1 MPSRYDNELKLD
13 FALFPNENRLTD
25 KHPIKNGKIE
35 FTKPFLK
42 QMLERAKSGTM
53 PVLNVAIWNRTAK
66 TTGKEFENVRLTMY
80 QPPVPEEEEDED
92 DGEFPF

>member
-25 KHPIKNGKIE
+25 KHPIKSGKIE
-35 FTKPFLK
+35 FTQPFLK

-66 TTGKEFENVRLTMY
+66 TTGKEVENVRLTMY
-80 QPPVPEEEEDED
+80 QPAVPEEDED
-92 DGEFPF
+92 DGELPF

>member
-1 MPSRYDNELKLD
+1 MPSRYDDELKID
-13 FALFPNENRLTD
+13 FALFPNDDRPTD
-25 KHPIKNGKIE
+25 KHPIKSGKIE

-80 QPPVPEEEEDED
+80 QPAVQEDED
-92 DGEFPF
+92 DDEFPF

>member
-1 MPSRYDNELKLD
+1 MPSRYDTELKLD

-53 PVLNVAIWNRTAK
+53 PVVNVAIWNRTAK

>member
-1 MPSRYDNELKLD
+1 MPSRYDDELKID
-13 FALFPNENRLTD
+13 FALFPNDDRPTD
-25 KHPIKNGKIE
+25 KHPIKSGKIE

-80 QPPVPEEEEDED
+80 QPAVPEDDED

>member
-1 MPSRYDNELKLD
+1 MPSRYDNELKID
-13 FALFPNENRLTD
+13 FALFPNEERLTD

-53 PVLNVAIWNRTAK
+53 PTLNVAIWNRVAK

-80 QPPVPEEEEDED
+80 QPPVQEDD
-92 DGEFPF
+92 NDGEFPF

>member
-1 MPSRYDNELKLD
+1 MPSRYDNELKID

-53 PVLNVAIWNRTAK
+53 PVLNVAIWDRIAK

-80 QPPVPEEEEDED
+80 QPPVPEEDED

>member
-1 MPSRYDNELKLD
+1 MPSRYDNELKID
-13 FALFPNENRLTD
+13 FALFPNEERLTER
-25 KHPIKNGKIE
+25 HPIKNGKIE

-53 PVLNVAIWNRTAK
+53 PVLNVAIWNRVAK

-80 QPPVPEEEEDED
+80 QPPVQENDAD
-92 DGEFPF
+92 DDDEFPF

>member
-66 TTGKEFENVRLTMY
+66 TTGKEFENVRLPMY

>member
-1 MPSRYDNELKLD
+1 MPSRYDNELKID

-80 QPPVPEEEEDED
+80 QPPMQEEEDD
-92 DGEFPF
+92 DDDFPF

>member
-1 MPSRYDNELKLD
+1 MPSRYDNELKID

-53 PVLNVAIWNRTAK
+53 HVLNVAIWNRTAN

-80 QPPVPEEEEDED
+80 QPPMQEEEDD
-92 DGEFPF
+92 DDDDFPF

>member
-1 MPSRYDNELKLD
+1 MPSRYDDELKID
-13 FALFPNENRLTD
+13 FALFPNDDRPTD
-25 KHPIKNGKIE
+25 KHPIKSGKIE

-66 TTGKEFENVRLTMY
+66 TTGKEFENVRLTMH
-80 QPPVPEEEEDED
+80 QPAVQEDED
-92 DGEFPF
+92 DDEFPF

>member
-53 PVLNVAIWNRTAK
+53 PVVNVAIWNRTAK

>member
-42 QMLERAKSGTM
+42 QMLERAMSGTM
-53 PVLNVAIWNRTAK
+53 PVVNVAIWNRTAK

>member
-1 MPSRYDNELKLD
+1 MPSRYDNELKID
-13 FALFPNENRLTD
+13 FALFPNEERLTD
-25 KHPIKNGKIE
+25 KHPVKSGRIE

-42 QMLERAKSGTM
+42 QMLERAKAGTM

-66 TTGKEFENVRLTMY
+66 NTGKEYENVRLTMH
-80 QPPVPEEEEDED
+80 QPPVQEDDDD

>member
-1 MPSRYDNELKLD
+1 MPSRYDNELKID
-13 FALFPNENRLTD
+13 FALFPNEERLTD
-25 KHPIKNGKIE
+25 KHPVKSGKIE

-42 QMLERAKSGTM
+42 QMLERAKAGTM

-80 QPPVPEEEEDED
+80 QPPVPEEDED

>member
-1 MPSRYDNELKLD
+1 M
-13 FALFPNENRLTD
+13 
-25 KHPIKNGKIE
+25 E

>member
-1 MPSRYDNELKLD
+1 MPSRYDNELKID
-13 FALFPNENRLTD
+13 FALFPNEERLTD
-25 KHPIKNGKIE
+25 KHPVKNGKIE

-66 TTGKEFENVRLTMY
+66 TTGKEFENVRLTMH
-80 QPPVPEEEEDED
+80 QPAVPEEDEG

>member
-1 MPSRYDNELKLD
+1 MPSTYDNELKID
-13 FALFPNENRLTD
+13 FAIFPNEQRATD
-25 KHPIKNGKIE
+25 KHPIKSGKIE

-66 TTGKEFENVRLTMY
+66 TTGKEYENVRLTMH
-80 QPPVPEEEEDED
+80 QPPVQEGED
-92 DGEFPF
+92 DDDDFPF

>member
-1 MPSRYDNELKLD
+1 MMPSRYDNELKID
-13 FALFPNENRLTD
+13 FALFPNDNRATD

-66 TTGKEFENVRLTMY
+66 TTGKEYENVRLTMH
-80 QPPVPEEEEDED
+80 QPAVQEDDGD

>member
-25 KHPIKNGKIE
+25 EHPIKNGKIE

-80 QPPVPEEEEDED
+80 QPPVPEEDED
-92 DGEFPF
+92 DGELPF

>member
-1 MPSRYDNELKLD
+1 MPSRYDNELKID
-13 FALFPNENRLTD
+13 FALFPNEERLTD

-80 QPPVPEEEEDED
+80 QPPVQEDDDDD

>member
-53 PVLNVAIWNRTAK
+53 PVVNVAIWNRTAK

-80 QPPVPEEEEDED
+80 QPPVPEEDED

>member
-1 MPSRYDNELKLD
+1 MPSRYDNELKID
-13 FALFPNENRLTD
+13 FALFPNEERLTER
-25 KHPIKNGKIE
+25 HPIKNGKIE

-80 QPPVPEEEEDED
+80 QPPVQEDDDDD

>member
-1 MPSRYDNELKLD
+1 MPSRYDNELKID
-13 FALFPNENRLTD
+13 FALFPNDNRATD

-42 QMLERAKSGTM
+42 QMLERAKEGTM

-66 TTGKEFENVRLTMY
+66 TTGKEYENVRLTMH
-80 QPPVPEEEEDED
+80 QPAVQEDDGD

>member
-80 QPPVPEEEEDED
+80 QPPVQED
-92 DGEFPF
+92 DDDDNDDFPF

>member
-53 PVLNVAIWNRTAK
+53 PVVNVAIWNRTAK
-66 TTGKEFENVRLTMY
+66 TTGKEFENGRLTMY

>member
-1 MPSRYDNELKLD
+1 MPSRYDDELKID
-13 FALFPNENRLTD
+13 FALFPNDDRPTD
-25 KHPIKNGKIE
+25 KHPIKSGKIE

-66 TTGKEFENVRLTMY
+66 TTGKEFENVRLTMH
-80 QPPVPEEEEDED
+80 QPAVQEDDGD

>member
-1 MPSRYDNELKLD
+1 MPSRYDDELKID
-13 FALFPNENRLTD
+13 FALFPNDDRPTD
-25 KHPIKNGKIE
+25 KHPIKSGKIE

-80 QPPVPEEEEDED
+80 QPAVPEDDEN

>member
-1 MPSRYDNELKLD
+1 MPSRYDNELKID

-80 QPPVPEEEEDED
+80 QPLVQEDDTDD
-92 DGEFPF
+92 DGELPF

>member
-1 MPSRYDNELKLD
+1 MPSRYDNELKID

-80 QPPVPEEEEDED
+80 QPPVPEDDAD
-92 DGEFPF
+92 DGELPF

>member
-1 MPSRYDNELKLD
+1 MPSRYDNELKID
-13 FALFPNENRLTD
+13 FALFPNEERLTD

-66 TTGKEFENVRLTMY
+66 TTGKEYENVRLTMH
-80 QPPVPEEEEDED
+80 QPAVPEDDED